1 MKVAAHLHVQ
11 ILLNLGNEGRGA
23 GGRGGGARPLSA
35 PLGQPKGNLAVL
47 SRQLFRSPGRSG
59 HGLIFQ
65 TRCLELRA
73 PGHLASL
80 CSWQGGSR
88 WEPPTPAHRTSLS
101 HRAVHF
107 MAVMTEIWSRNRER
121 RSCWVPWRMARAAL
135 CHLGVEVEARVSS
148 VQ

>member
-1 MKVAAHLHVQ
+1 MKVAAHLHVL

-23 GGRGGGARPLSA
+23 GGGRGVQGRCPLRW
-35 PLGQPKGNLAVL
+35 GTPKGNLAVL
-47 SRQLFRSPGRSG
+47 SRQVFRSPGRSG

-65 TRCLELRA
+65 TRFLELRA

-121 RSCWVPWRMARAAL
+121 RSCWVPWRMALAAL
-135 CHLGVEVEARVSS
+135 CRLGVEVEARVSS